1 MSQYIPITLLE
12 VKHPYKIEGVCDED
26 GMIMLRLR
34 GYEKDAQEFRTFLP
48 MRYHETFRRIV
59 SWNLEDNNGEMAPK
73 KLEYY
78 GSIGDKPVIKIS
90 GRSLLALLW

>member
-1 MSQYIPITLLE
+1 
-12 VKHPYKIEGVCDED
+12 
-26 GMIMLRLR
+26 
-34 GYEKDAQEFRTFLP
+34 

-59 SWNLEDNNGEMAPK
+59 LWNLADNDEMTPI

-78 GSIGDKPVIKIS
+78 GSIGDKPVIRIS